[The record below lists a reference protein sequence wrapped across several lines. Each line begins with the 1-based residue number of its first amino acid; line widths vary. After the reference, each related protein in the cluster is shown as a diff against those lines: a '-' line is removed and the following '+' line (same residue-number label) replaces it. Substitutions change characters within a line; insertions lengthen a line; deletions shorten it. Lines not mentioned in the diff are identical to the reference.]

1 MTMERRKEP
10 RMADVMK
17 RESQAGEVRAD
28 YAEDRT
34 LLANERTYAAWIRTG
49 LAALVAGIAF
59 ERFIPGTIP
68 AWSVRLIAVILIL
81 YSVACFYLAFWRYR
95 HLGLKFPHLKLLVIS
110 TRFIAAIT
118 MLLVVASLLALI
130 GLWLV

>member
-1 MTMERRKEP
+1 MHP
-10 RMADVMK
+10 MADMTT
-17 RESQAGEVRAD
+17 RGPRPPEVRAD

-68 AWSVRLIAVILIL
+68 SWSVRVIAVILIV
-81 YSVACFYLAFWRYR
+81 YSAACFYLAFWRYR
-95 HLGLKFPHLKLLVIS
+95 HLGMRFPHLKLRVIS
-110 TRFIAAIT
+110 TPFIAALT
-118 MLLVVASLLALI
+118 MLLVLTSFLALI
-130 GLWLV
+130 GLWMV